1 MTSQWLFRAL
11 EESRARGYL
20 GPVAI
25 ETQIEHAAGLFRV
38 WDELSTTPPVQFL
51 DLGSGGGLPGL
62 VLFEHWGVPTTF
74 VDSMVKRTNFLE
86 DVLSWEG
93 APRDGRVINGRAEQL
108 SREPDLDGRFPLV
121 TARSFGPPAVTAE
134 CAARFLT
141 IDGVL
146 IVSEPPTDDDGD
158 RWNPSALGQLG
169 LRSEGRVRKGAAFQ
183 IIRKLRA
190 TPERFPREI
199 GTPGK
204 NPLF

>member
-1 MTSQWLFRAL
+1 
-11 EESRARGYL
+11 
-20 GPVAI
+20 
-25 ETQIEHAAGLFRV
+25 
-38 WDELSTTPPVQFL
+38 
-51 DLGSGGGLPGL
+51 
-62 VLFEHWGVPTTF
+62 
-74 VDSMVKRTNFLE
+74 MVKRTNFLE
-86 DVLSWEG
+86 DVLGWEG

-169 LRSEGRVRKGAAFQ
+169 LRSEGRVRQGAAFQ

>member
-1 MTSQWLFRAL
+1 LYRAL
-11 EESRARGYL
+11 EESRARGFL
-20 GPVAI
+20 GPVVV
-25 ETQIEHAAGLFRV
+25 ETQIEHAAGFFRV
-38 WDELSTTPPVQFL
+38 WDELSTTPPARFL

-62 VLFEHWGVPTTF
+62 VLFEHWGIPATF
-74 VDSMVKRTNFLE
+74 VDSMVKRTKFLE

-93 APRDGRVINGRAEQL
+93 APRDGRVINGRAEEL
-108 SREPDLDGRFPLV
+108 SRDPDLDGRFPLV

-158 RWNPSALGQLG
+158 RWSPSALGQLG
-169 LRSEGRVRKGAAFQ
+169 LRAEGRVRRGAAFQ
-183 IIRKLRA
+183 IIRKIRA